1 MEMSN
6 VVIYD
11 KSIHFFRLKS
21 LPYLHQEMGFQEPFK
36 KSFMK
41 LDTVVVLVSQRRGKY
56 WEQDFFEMPQDG
68 HQMMQN
74 ATKRLTEN
82 KVARIFKE

>member
-1 MEMSN
+1 
-6 VVIYD
+6 
-11 KSIHFFRLKS
+11 
-21 LPYLHQEMGFQEPFK
+21 
-36 KSFMK
+36 MK
-41 LDTVVVLVSQRRGKY
+41 LDTVIVLVSQRREKY

-74 ATKRLTEN
+74 ATKRLTET